1 MPQLPHR
8 SQSRPPSQP
17 EHLGQATG
25 LSPEPPQLAQ
35 SVGSAWATAL
45 VLASSLLI
53 SVQRAPQ
60 SCRGPLVAPAVACL
74 QVRKPVEIEHR
85 SAPSAERVVRSER
98 RLRGVAMVTIQDFS
112 DAESLA
118 R

>member
-17 EHLGQATG
+17 EYLGQAPG
-25 LSPEPPQLAQ
+25 LSPEPSQRGQ
-35 SVGSAWATAL
+35 GSAWATVLA
-45 VLASSLLI
+45 LASSLLI